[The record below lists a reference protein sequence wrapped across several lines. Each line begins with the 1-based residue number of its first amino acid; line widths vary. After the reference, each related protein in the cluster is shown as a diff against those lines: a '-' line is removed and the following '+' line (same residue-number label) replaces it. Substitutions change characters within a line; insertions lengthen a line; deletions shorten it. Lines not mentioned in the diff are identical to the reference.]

1 MPKILITG
9 NGFDLNIGLPTLYS
23 DFIRILNYIESNS
36 VFDFQN
42 VYSQTSNFLSIN
54 ENFDSF
60 EIASDEIIKL
70 KTQLTHNLWFQ
81 FFKNEYQIET
91 WIDFE
96 NKIEYVLSKI
106 FSSIEILENGIF
118 SGKGVHEN
126 SLRFDTSLFDQKIEI
141 IQVLNSFKIID
152 FLNGHYILLNKDFL
166 ITKYGF
172 NINID
177 VDKVTKYLFQQLLEF
192 KLIFNYYFE
201 IFISPLFNQIKIEID
216 KNYFRNINYHYTFN
230 YTSTFESLYS
240 QNITRHLHGKINSKE
255 NQIVLGINEIPINES
270 NYKKEFISFTKYF
283 QKLNNETDYVF
294 IKELKYDSF
303 ENYVFFFWGHSLDKS
318 DQDYI
323 NEVFDFINEAK
334 SEIKKIVIV
343 YHTNISKSK
352 MLINLLDIR
361 GSKDI
366 QDLMRSKILS
376 FVQIDS
382 KELDSE
388 LKVDITRKFFI

>member
-36 VFDFQN
+36 NFDFQN
-42 VYSQTSNFLSIN
+42 IYSQTSNFSSIN
-54 ENFDSF
+54 ENFNSF
-60 EIASDEIIKL
+60 EIDSDEIIKL

-118 SGKGVHEN
+118 SGKGVPEN
-126 SLRFDTSLFDQKIEI
+126 SLRYDTSLFDQKIEI

-152 FLNGHYILLNKDFL
+152 FLNGYYIILNKDFL

-201 IFISPLFNQIKIEID
+201 IFITPLFNQIKIKID

-294 IKELKYDSF
+294 IRELKYDSF

-376 FVQIDS
+376 FVQINS
-382 KELDSE
+382 KELVSE
-388 LKVDITRKFFI
+388 LKADITRQFFV